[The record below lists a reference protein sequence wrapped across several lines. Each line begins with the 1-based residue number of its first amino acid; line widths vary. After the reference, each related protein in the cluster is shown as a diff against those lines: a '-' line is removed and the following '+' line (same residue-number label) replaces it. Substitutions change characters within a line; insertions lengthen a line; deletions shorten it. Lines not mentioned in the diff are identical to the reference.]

1 MKHALEK
8 MMLSASS
15 CLLLL
20 TACSTDKAF
29 DDLDDIDLTIQVGST
44 GLTLPIGS
52 TARIPLTEAMDPA
65 TVEVLDTLANGDF
78 VINKAGTV
86 DPTTVEVDPV
96 TVSITPA
103 ITPAGFGFEA
113 VLPAGQLKNLVD
125 AYLTQYPKVSIN
137 PLSNIPGVEGKTE
150 IQSVQYKGITF
161 DDCQFTFHASN
172 VDEALLALRSASLAT
187 PKDIQIDLA
196 ISGLPDTDKE
206 YNIELSSVR
215 VGLPDYLQ
223 VEGQKTGE
231 INIGTLTLNKAAGKN
246 TAAKTLTYQIT
257 GIDYAAT
264 PAGQLETV
272 NRTLSDEG
280 KITITADASID
291 RDLTI
296 TTSDL
301 KLDSGVVKLRE
312 PILITP
318 QVRIGDITFTT
329 IVGRFNPTINP
340 INTEV
345 SLDLGDDMDFLKEDA
360 TLDLTNPVLVLN
372 LTNPCEVKVLADLQL
387 SASNGSA
394 PISVTDVDL
403 SQPVVTLSREAVSGA
418 AYNVIVPTLSTL
430 LSPIPD
436 RIDVRIAPRADRD
449 NFYPFNLGQTYSI
462 SGDYNV
468 SAPLQFN
475 SLDIKYDET
484 VENVFGDTQEDV
496 QDLADKLPNG
506 VEGAELSFT
515 VINAIPVSLDLEV
528 TAVDNKG
535 REDASLVT
543 YTGAQTI
550 PAGTLNAP
558 ATSAQKITLGVKDVA
573 AVRDLIVRVHGT
585 ASGVTLNASQYL
597 RFDRMKITLTKLT
610 LDLNDDDD

>member
-1 MKHALEK
+1 

-449 NFYPFNLGQTYSI
+449 NFYPFNLGHTYSI

>member
-1 MKHALEK
+1 

>member
-1 MKHALEK
+1 

-96 TVSITPA
+96 TVSITPS
-103 ITPAGFGFEA
+103 ITPEGFGFEA

-449 NFYPFNLGQTYSI
+449 NFYPFNLGRTYSI

-506 VEGAELSFT
+506 IEGAELSFT

>member
-1 MKHALEK
+1 
-8 MMLSASS
+8 
-15 CLLLL
+15 
-20 TACSTDKAF
+20 
-29 DDLDDIDLTIQVGST
+29 
-44 GLTLPIGS
+44 
-52 TARIPLTEAMDPA
+52 MDPA

>member
-1 MKHALEK
+1 

-78 VINKAGTV
+78 VINKAGGF

-96 TVSITPA
+96 TVSITPS
-103 ITPAGFGFEA
+103 ITPEGFGFEA
-113 VLPAGQLKNLVD
+113 TLPAGSLKDIVD
-125 AYLTQYPKVSIN
+125 SYLAVYPKVSIN
-137 PLSNIPGVEGKTE
+137 PLSEIPGIEGETSIE
-150 IQSVQYKGITF
+150 SVQYQGIEF
-161 DDCQFTFHASN
+161 DDCQFSFHADN
-172 VDEALLALRSASLAT
+172 VDPALLALRSASLAT

-206 YNIELSSVR
+206 YNIRLTHVL

-223 VEGQKTGE
+223 VAGQPTGR
-231 INIGTLTLNKAAGKN
+231 INIGTLTLNKAAGQS
-246 TAAKTLTYQIT
+246 AASTSLTYQIT
-257 GIDYAAT
+257 GIDYSAT
-264 PAGQLETV
+264 PAGELTAV
-272 NRTLSDEG
+272 NGTLTNNG
-280 KITITADASID
+280 QITISADASID

-301 KLDSGVVKLRE
+301 KLDSGIVKLRE

-318 QVRIGDITFTT
+318 QVRIGDITFTS
-329 IVGRFNPTINP
+329 IVGRFDPTINP

-360 TLDLTNPVLVLN
+360 TLDLTNPVIVLN
-372 LTNPCEVKVLADLQL
+372 MQNPCEVKVLADLEL
-387 SASNGSA
+387 KASNGSA
-394 PISVTDVDL
+394 PVTVTGVDL
-403 SQPVVTLSREAVSGA
+403 SQEVITLSREAVSGA
-418 AYNVIVPTLSTL
+418 DYNVIVPTLSTL
-430 LSPIPD
+430 LNPIPD
-436 RIDVRIAPRADRD
+436 RIDVRISPRADRD